1 MYAPRRALERG
12 AIWRN
17 GGRGDPSGVDL
28 RRSADQASASP
39 RRRLVSSRAVCLS
52 SRGAPNFHAGGRCR
66 AGSRALEPPVC
77 AEAEKGPEVRHC
89 GTGGTLLFTHTAEHL
104 RTTSRTRMAR
114 PRLPLSCVSLS
125 LSLAPSLC
133 TTRNVG
139 LPCPPRL
146 QAYARRRRAL
156 NGEDDLPRLA
166 LPPRRHRRNHLG
178 GLERLDSHRQRRR
191 APDSR
196 RSTLRLRREPPL
208 TLLDPRT
215 RRPADSSHGFSPTS
229 TRGTQ
234 ITVLTHPDSLL
245 FDHPPRS
252 AISWTP
258 ERHLASRKLHAA
270 ATTTA
275 HRPPTG
281 PAHPPSSLSAGPS
294 PAPTIA
300 APSFTGSRVVTAVA
314 GTDWHWELRLAGV
327 LGRSLAGQ

>member
-1 MYAPRRALERG
+1 MPAGGAVRVHVRLNHASVPRPRRGPKFGTAAQGEVCSSPTPRRTFAQHL
-12 AIWRN
+12 
-17 GGRGDPSGVDL
+17 GRGWHD
-28 RRSADQASASP
+28 
-39 RRRLVSSRAVCLS
+39 
-52 SRGAPNFHAGGRCR
+52 H
-66 AGSRALEPPVC
+66 GS
-77 AEAEKGPEVRHC
+77 
-89 GTGGTLLFTHTAEHL
+89 
-104 RTTSRTRMAR
+104 
-114 PRLPLSCVSLS
+114 LPLSLS
-125 LSLAPSLC
+125 LSLSLSLPPCAPRVMLASL
-133 TTRNVG
+133 
-139 LPCPPRL
+139 
-146 QAYARRRRAL
+146 ARRVFKPTPAVVVRSTARTTCPVSRF
-156 NGEDDLPRLA
+156 LPA
-166 LPPRRHRRNHLG
+166 GTAATPSG
-178 GLERLDSHRQRRR
+178 GLERLVSHRQRRR

-234 ITVLTHPDSLL
+234 VTVLTHPDSLL

>member
-1 MYAPRRALERG
+1 MPAGGAVRVHVRLNHASVPRPRRGPKFGTAAQGEVCSSPTPRRTFAQHL
-12 AIWRN
+12 
-17 GGRGDPSGVDL
+17 GRGWHDHG
-28 RRSADQASASP
+28 SP
-39 RRRLVSSRAVCLS
+39 
-52 SRGAPNFHAGGRCR
+52 P
-66 AGSRALEPPVC
+66 
-77 AEAEKGPEVRHC
+77 
-89 GTGGTLLFTHTAEHL
+89 TLL
-104 RTTSRTRMAR
+104 
-114 PRLPLSCVSLS
+114 VSLS

-156 NGEDDLPRLA
+156 DGEDDLPRLA
-166 LPPRRHRRNHLG
+166 LPPRRHRRNPLG
-178 GLERLDSHRQRRR
+178 GLERLVSHRQRRR

-234 ITVLTHPDSLL
+234 VTVLTHPDSLL